1 MDMSNPATLTR
12 PAWPVA
18 YAVPPIGALPTAP
31 RLARAVVRS
40 TLGLWGLQDMAE
52 VAETLTSELVTNA
65 LNASTDRQGQPQYD
79 DDGRLLT
86 IGLVL
91 RTDSARLRIEVW
103 DRAEGEPVQ
112 KTPGELDVAGRGL
125 AMVDFWTRFNWGWA
139 PRNAQAWKHVYA
151 ELAHPIP
158 EIPKEQEARSW
169 IA

>member
-1 MDMSNPATLTR
+1 MDTSTPAALIR
-12 PAWPVA
+12 PAWPLA
-18 YAVPPIGALPTAP
+18 YAVPPLGALRTAP

-65 LNASTDRQGQPQYD
+65 LNASTDRQGQPLYD
-79 DDGRLLT
+79 NDGQLLT

-91 RTDSARLRIEVW
+91 RTDSVRLRVEVW
-103 DRAEGEPVQ
+103 DRAEGEPAR
-112 KTPGELDVAGRGL
+112 KEPGELDVSGRGL
-125 AMVDFWTRFNWGWA
+125 AMVDFWTRSHWGWA

-158 EIPKEQEARSW
+158 EFPDEQGAGAW
-169 IA
+169 TA